1 VNFAQQYGLPIKM
14 ARPFNNYGPGL
25 KITDRRALPDF
36 ARDIM
41 AGRDIVMYSDGS
53 PTRTFC
59 YVADAIV
66 GYYKILVKGKS
77 GEAYNIGVDKP
88 EISILTLAEKT
99 VELSRDLLDYK
110 GEIVRQV
117 SDDKDYLV
125 DNPNR
130 RCPVITKARTELG
143 YNPSISLDEGL
154 KRSLLWYRDNPTAE
168 ES

>member
-1 VNFAQQYGLPIKM
+1 
-14 ARPFNNYGPGL
+14 L

-130 RCPVITKARTELG
+130 RA
-143 YNPSISLDEGL
+143 
-154 KRSLLWYRDNPTAE
+154 
-168 ES
+168 